1 MKDTKMLRLL
11 AGPALTVVL
20 GLILLLSPDSASALV
35 GRILGWVA
43 VFIALAEAF
52 GGGKRSAVKAVIFG
66 IIGVLILRDPLYVA
80 KFLGR
85 VLGLALFMWG
95 FGGISR
101 ARRVRG
107 QLSVTPGTVLSGA
120 AVIIGLVLF
129 FVPMTT
135 SRLVLSGIG
144 ILMIGIGVAEGYDR
158 LRDKKQLEEGSD
170 PNIIDVE
177 KL

>member
-1 MKDTKMLRLL
+1 MKDTKKLRLL

-35 GRILGWVA
+35 GKILGWVA
-43 VFIALAEAF
+43 VLTALAEAF
-52 GGGKRSAVKAVIFG
+52 GGGKGSAVKAVIFG

-95 FGGISR
+95 FGGIYR
-101 ARRVRG
+101 ARRVG
-107 QLSVTPGTVLSGA
+107 PLSLTPGTVLSGA
-120 AVIIGLVLF
+120 VALIGLVLF
-129 FVPMTT
+129 FVPMAT
-135 SRLVLSGIG
+135 SRLVLSVIG
-144 ILMIGIGVAEGYDR
+144 ILIIGIGVAEGYDR
-158 LRDKKQLEEGSD
+158 LREKKQLEEGSD

>member
-1 MKDTKMLRLL
+1 MKDAKKLRLL
-11 AGPALTVVL
+11 ASPALTVIL
-20 GLILLLSPDSASALV
+20 GLILLLNPDSASALV
-35 GRILGWVA
+35 GKILGWVA
-43 VFIALAEAF
+43 VLTALAEAF
-52 GGGKRSAVKAVIFG
+52 GGGKNSAVKAILFG
-66 IIGVLILRDPLYVA
+66 IVGVLVLRDPLYVA
-80 KFLGR
+80 KILGR

-101 ARRVRG
+101 AWRVRG
-107 QLSVTPGTVLSGA
+107 ELSVTPGTVLSV
-120 AVIIGLVLF
+120 AVALIGLVLF

-135 SRLVLSGIG
+135 SRLVLSGLG
-144 ILMIGIGVAEGYDR
+144 VLMIGIGVAEGYDR

>member
-11 AGPALTVVL
+11 AGPALTVFL
-20 GLILLLSPDSASALV
+20 GLVLLLSPDSASALV
-35 GRILGWVA
+35 GKILGWVA
-43 VFIALAEAF
+43 IFIALAEAF
-52 GGGKRSAVKAVIFG
+52 GEGKQSPLKGIFFG

-95 FGGISR
+95 FGGIVG
-101 ARRVRG
+101 ARRVG
-107 QLSVTPGTVLSGA
+107 KLSLTPGTVLSGA
-120 AVIIGLVLF
+120 VVLLGLVLF
-129 FVPMTT
+129 LVPMTT
-135 SRLVLSGIG
+135 SRLLMSGLG
-144 ILMIGIGVAEGYDR
+144 ILIVIIGLKEGFDR
-158 LRDKKQLEEGSD
+158 LREKKQLEEPSD

>member
-11 AGPALTVVL
+11 AGPALTVFL
-20 GLILLLSPDSASALV
+20 GLVLLLSPDSASALV
-35 GRILGWVA
+35 GKILGWVA
-43 VFIALAEAF
+43 IFIALAEAF
-52 GGGKRSAVKAVIFG
+52 GEGKQSPLKGIFFG

-95 FGGISR
+95 VGGLSR
-101 ARRVRG
+101 AHRVG
-107 QLSVTPGTVLSGA
+107 KLSLTPGTVLSGA
-120 AVIIGLVLF
+120 VALIGLVLF
-129 FVPMTT
+129 LVPMAT
-135 SRLVLSGIG
+135 SRLVISGIG
-144 ILMIGIGVAEGYDR
+144 ILMIGIGLKEGFDR
-158 LRDKKQLEEGSD
+158 LREKKQLEEPSV